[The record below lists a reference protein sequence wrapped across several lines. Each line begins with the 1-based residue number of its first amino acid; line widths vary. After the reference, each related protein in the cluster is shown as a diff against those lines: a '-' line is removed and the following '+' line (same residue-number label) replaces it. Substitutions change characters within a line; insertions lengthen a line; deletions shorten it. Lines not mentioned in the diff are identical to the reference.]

1 MKGKKSNAE
10 GGGVS
15 SSKLWVTVRVSPEE
29 KARLEQQADMA
40 GLSVSAYLRRR
51 FFGGRPL
58 IALIAHTDAMMI
70 RELRRIGGLLK
81 HNFETLRQSGA
92 GVDMLEQQ
100 ERALELLISAIEHLG
115 VPGHDSEESQTG
127 NRR

>member
-58 IALIAHTDAMMI
+58 IAHTDAMMI

-92 GVDMLEQQ
+92 GVDMLSRQ

>member
-1 MKGKKSNAE
+1 MRGKKGTNGE
-10 GGGVS
+10 G
-15 SSKLWVTVRVSPEE
+15 KYAANLLLTFRVTAEE
-29 KARLEQQADMA
+29 KARLEQQADM
-40 GLSVSAYLRRR
+40 SVSAYLRRR
-51 FFGGRPL
+51 FFGGRP
-58 IALIAHTDAMMI
+58 LIAHTDAMMI

-92 GVDMLEQQ
+92 GVDMLERQ
-100 ERALELLISAIEHLG
+100 ERALELLVSAIEHLG

>member
-1 MKGKKSNAE
+1 MKGKKSNTE
-10 GGGVS
+10 VGGVS
-15 SSKLWVTVRVSPEE
+15 SSKLWVTVRVSQEE

-58 IALIAHTDAMMI
+58 IAHTDAMMI

-81 HNFETLRQSGA
+81 HNFEMLRHCNCDWWIPCQ
-92 GVDMLEQQ
+92 
-100 ERALELLISAIEHLG
+100 
-115 VPGHDSEESQTG
+115 
-127 NRR
+127 

>member
-1 MKGKKSNAE
+1 MNSRRIWRGCPFPRICA
-10 GGGVS
+10 GG
-15 SSKLWVTVRVSPEE
+15 
-29 KARLEQQADMA
+29 
-40 GLSVSAYLRRR
+40 
-51 FFGGRPL
+51 F
-58 IALIAHTDAMMI
+58 AHTDAMMI

-92 GVDMLEQQ
+92 GVDMLERQ
-100 ERALELLISAIEHLG
+100 ERALGLLISAIEQLG